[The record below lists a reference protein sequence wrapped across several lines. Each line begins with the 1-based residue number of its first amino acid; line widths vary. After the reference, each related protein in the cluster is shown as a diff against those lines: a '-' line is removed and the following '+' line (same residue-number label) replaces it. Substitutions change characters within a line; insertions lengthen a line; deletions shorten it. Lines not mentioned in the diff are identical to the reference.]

1 MKNPARKVLL
11 IGWDAAD
18 WSVARPLLAQGKMPA
33 LKRLM
38 DAGVWGDLA
47 TIRPVLSPM
56 LWTSIATG
64 KRAWKHGIHGFAEP
78 CPATGGIRPITNLSR
93 KTKAIW
99 NIFSQQGWRSNV
111 IGWWPSHP
119 AEPIR
124 GVMVS
129 NHFQQAV
136 GNLGEHWPIRP
147 GTVHPA
153 ALAEPLQAM
162 RIHPAELGNEHLLP
176 FISRAAE
183 IDQSTDQRMET
194 CARII
199 AEISGIHAATTACLQ
214 LEPWE
219 FAAVYYDGIDH
230 FGHGFMKYHPPR
242 QPWIGERDFELYH
255 GVIEAAYRYHDMMLD
270 TLLRIAGD
278 DTTVMLISD
287 HGFESGNLRP
297 RGLPSEPAAPA
308 AEHSPFGL
316 FVLRG
321 PGIKAGERI
330 HGATLLDIAPTLLH
344 LYGLPVGR
352 DMDGKVLVNCFT
364 APTPPEFVD
373 SWDEIVGEDGR
384 HPAQTQLDPVESRE
398 ALRQLVELG
407 YIEEADSDR
416 GQAIDETVR
425 ELQFNLAQAYMDGGR
440 FGDAAAMLDR
450 LWETW
455 PAESR
460 FGIGR
465 LKCALALGEAA
476 SARATFDL
484 LLARKQEDATKAA
497 DELRILTAELET
509 PAENKADLAEA
520 APEPKEPDPRTQA
533 KLRRLQARAGTNHRS
548 LAFFHANVLALE
560 QRPEEALASLDRAA
574 GADASHQPSLLAK
587 RGEVLRTLLR
597 WDEAEA
603 AYLEL
608 CTIDPRNPEGHLG
621 LAHCD
626 LARRR
631 PYEAAANAL
640 RALELNFHHPQARC
654 VYARALIRV
663 GKPRFAEQVL
673 KTAVSELPNFAQAHA
688 MLALI
693 YRRWLKDE
701 PASAR
706 HRELARTTARKN
718 QERHRGVS
726 PPKSV
731 AGIDAM
737 AFPRLEP
744 ITAQL
749 AESKTCASPLIVV
762 SGLPRS
768 GTSLMMLML
777 AAGGVPIVSDG
788 ARAAD
793 DSNPRGYLE
802 DDRVKRLPTIKDRT
816 WLHSERGKAI
826 KIVAPLLSAIPP
838 DLACK
843 VIFMERSA
851 AEVIGSQRK
860 MLERQGK
867 NGARLDDATLA
878 RSLATH
884 VRATQ
889 ALCQSRPNLDLLPVA
904 YVDAVSD
911 PRGTAR
917 RIAHFLRLPLDE
929 AAMATVADPTL
940 YRTGRESDPA
950 KPQP

>member
-1 MKNPARKVLL
+1 MAGRLLLSTFMTTPARKVLL

-18 WSVARPLLAQGKMPA
+18 WSVARPLLEQGKMPA

-78 CPATGGIRPITNLSR
+78 CPATGGIRPITNLAR

-136 GNLGEHWPIRP
+136 KNLGEDWPMRP

-153 ALAEPLQAM
+153 GLAEPLKDM
-162 RIHPAELGNEHLLP
+162 RIHPAELENEHLLP
-176 FISRAAE
+176 FIPRAAE
-183 IDQSTDQRMET
+183 IDQPKDRRMES

-199 AEISGIHAATTACLQ
+199 AEISGIHAAATACLQ

-242 QPWIGERDFELYH
+242 QPWIEERDFELYH
-255 GVIEAAYRYHDMMLD
+255 GVIEAAYRYHDLMLD

-297 RGLPSEPAAPA
+297 HGLPNEPAAPA

-330 HGATLLDIAPTLLH
+330 HGATLLDVAPTLLH
-344 LYGLPVGR
+344 LYGLPIGR

-364 APTPPEFVD
+364 TPTTPEFVE
-373 SWDEIVGEDGR
+373 SWDEIAGEDGR
-384 HPAQTQLDPVESRE
+384 HPAQTQLDPAESRE

-407 YIEEADSDR
+407 YIEEADPDH

-440 FGDAAAMLDR
+440 FGEAAEILER
-450 LWETW
+450 LWRRW
-455 PAESR
+455 PEESR
-460 FGIGR
+460 FGVR
-465 LKCALALGEAA
+465 LLNCALALGEATW
-476 SARATFDL
+476 ARATFDL
-484 LLARKQEDATKAA
+484 LLARKQEHATKAA
-497 DELRILTAELET
+497 EALHLLTAELKT
-509 PAENKADLAEA
+509 AAENNAGAAQAE
-520 APEPKEPDPRTQA
+520 EPDPRTRA
-533 KLRRLQARAGTNHRS
+533 KLRRLQARAGTNPRS
-548 LAFFHANVLALE
+548 LAFLHASVLALE
-560 QRPEEALASLDRAA
+560 ERPEEALASLDLAM
-574 GADASHQPSLLAK
+574 GVDSSHQPSLLTK
-587 RGEVLRTLLR
+587 RGEVLRTLRR

-603 AYLEL
+603 AYREL
-608 CTIDPRNPEGHLG
+608 CAIDPRNPEGHLG
-621 LAHCD
+621 LARCD

-631 PYEAAANAL
+631 PYEAAAHAL
-640 RALELNFHHPQARC
+640 HALELNFHHAQARY
-654 VYARALIRV
+654 VYAKALLRV
-663 GKPRFAEQVL
+663 GQPRFAEQVL
-673 KTAVSELPNFAQAHA
+673 QTAVSELPNFALAHA
-688 MLALI
+688 LLALI

-701 PASAR
+701 VAAAH
-706 HRELARTTARKN
+706 HRQLARETANINR
-718 QERHRGVS
+718 ERRRGVAAAKACAEIA
-726 PPKSV
+726 PT
-731 AGIDAM
+731 

-744 ITAQL
+744 ITGRL
-749 AESKTCASPLIVV
+749 RESESSAPPLIVV

-768 GTSLMMLML
+768 GTSLMMQML
-777 AAGGVPIVSDG
+777 AAGGLPIVSDG
-788 ARAAD
+788 ARVPD

-802 DDRVKRLPTIKDRT
+802 DERVKQLLATEDRS
-816 WLHSERGKAI
+816 WLHAERGKAI
-826 KIVAPLLSAIPP
+826 KIVAPLLGAIPP
-838 DLACK
+838 DVACK
-843 VIFMERSA
+843 VIFMERAA
-851 AEVIGSQRK
+851 AEVIASQRK

-867 NGARLDDATLA
+867 AGAALDDATLA
-878 RSLATH
+878 RTLAAH
-884 VRATQ
+884 IDAAQ
-889 ALCQSRPNLDLLPVA
+889 ALCRSRPNIELLPIGFA
-904 YVDAVSD
+904 AAVID
-911 PRGTAR
+911 PAHAAR
-917 RIAHFLRLPLDE
+917 RIANFLGLPLDE
-929 AAMATVADPTL
+929 TAMASVADPAL
-940 YRTGRESDPA
+940 HRTGRC
-950 KPQP
+950 

>member
-1 MKNPARKVLL
+1 MPTPARKVLL

-18 WSVARPLLAQGKMPA
+18 WNVARPLLEQGKLPA
-33 LKRLM
+33 LQRLM
-38 DAGVWGDLA
+38 AAGVWGDLA

-78 CPATGGIRPITNLSR
+78 CPATGDIRPITNLSR
-93 KTKAIW
+93 KTKAVW
-99 NIFSQQGWRSNV
+99 NIFSQHGWRSNV

-124 GVMVS
+124 GVMIS
-129 NHFQQAV
+129 NQFQQAV
-136 GNLGEHWPIRP
+136 RNLGEDWPMRP

-162 RIHPAELGNEHLLP
+162 RIHPAELENEHLLP
-176 FISRAAE
+176 FIPRAAE
-183 IDQSTDQRMET
+183 IDQAKDRRMET

-199 AEISGIHAATTACLQ
+199 AEVSGIHAAATACLQ

-242 QPWIGERDFELYH
+242 QPWIGERDFELYN

-297 RGLPSEPAAPA
+297 RGLPNEPAAPA

-352 DMDGKVLVNCFT
+352 DMDGKVLVNCFA
-364 APTPPEFVD
+364 APTAPEFVE
-373 SWDEIVGEDGR
+373 SWDDIAGEDGR
-384 HPAQTQLDPVESRE
+384 HPAQTQLDPIESRE

-416 GQAIDETVR
+416 GKAIDETLR

-440 FGDAAAMLDR
+440 YGAAAEILEQ
-450 LWETW
+450 LWQRW
-455 PAESR
+455 PEESR
-460 FGIGR
+460 FGVR
-465 LKCALALGEAA
+465 LLNCALALGETAW
-476 SARATFDL
+476 ARATFDL
-484 LLARKQEDATKAA
+484 LLARKQEHATKA
-497 DELRILTAELET
+497 TAELRLLAAGPKPVVE
-509 PAENKADLAEA
+509 AAKADSA
-520 APEPKEPDPRTQA
+520 AVKEPDPRTQA
-533 KLRRLQARAGTNHRS
+533 KLRRLQARAGTNVAA
-548 LAFFHANVLALE
+548 LAFMHARVLALE
-560 QRPEEALASLDRAA
+560 GRPEEALASLDGAA
-574 GADASHQPSLLAK
+574 EADASHQPSLLAK
-587 RGEVLRTLLR
+587 RGEVLRTLRR

-603 AYLEL
+603 AYREL
-608 CTIDPRNPEGHLG
+608 CRIDPRNPEGHLG
-621 LAHCD
+621 LARCD
-626 LARRR
+626 LAHRR
-631 PYEAAANAL
+631 PYEAAAHAL
-640 RALELNFHHPQARC
+640 RALELDFHHAQARH
-654 VYARALIRV
+654 VYAKALIRV
-663 GKPRFAEQVL
+663 GQPRFAEQVL
-673 KTAVSELPNFAQAHA
+673 KTAVSELPNFAHAHA
-688 MLALI
+688 LLALI

-706 HRELARTTARKN
+706 HRELARETARTN
-718 QERHRGVS
+718 QERRRGVS
-726 PPKSV
+726 LRRSD
-731 AGIDAM
+731 AGTGPV
-737 AFPRLEP
+737 AFPQLEP
-744 ITAQL
+744 ITGRL
-749 AESKTCASPLIVV
+749 AAGDASAPPLIVV

-768 GTSLMMLML
+768 GTSLMMQML
-777 AAGGVPIVSDG
+777 AAGGVAIVSDG
-788 ARAAD
+788 SRAAD

-802 DDRVKRLPTIKDRT
+802 DDRVKRLLTTADRT
-816 WLHSERGKAI
+816 WLHVERGKAI
-826 KIVAPLLSAIPP
+826 KIVAPLLHAIPP

-851 AEVIGSQRK
+851 AEVVGSQRK
-860 MLERQGK
+860 MLQRHGRD
-867 NGARLDDATLA
+867 GARLDDATLA
-878 RSLATH
+878 RTLAAHLDATH
-884 VRATQ
+884 
-889 ALCQSRPNLDLLPVA
+889 ALCRSRPNIELLPLGYAATVA
-904 YVDAVSD
+904 DPTDA
-911 PRGTAR
+911 AR
-917 RIAHFLRLPLDE
+917 RIANFLGLPLDE
-929 AAMATVADPTL
+929 AAMAAVADPAL
-940 YRTGRESDPA
+940 YRTGRS
-950 KPQP
+950 